1 MLVSRKLAHVKL
13 GGSRLRRAAAM
24 LRRDGRKSVA
34 DPFERRP
41 DPEAR
46 EIVGAN

>member
-1 MLVSRKLAHVKL
+1 
-13 GGSRLRRAAAM
+13 M
-24 LRRDGRKSVA
+24 LRRFGCKSDA

>member
-24 LRRDGRKSVA
+24 LRRFSRKSVS
-34 DPFERRP
+34 DPFELRP
-41 DPEAR
+41 DPDASEL
-46 EIVGAN
+46 VGAN